1 MGNGNVR
8 KKSPVQGKGKE
19 LKAIANLR
27 SQVVGERTIFHLDT
41 YARRYKL
48 GRAYASVRNLEF
60 RSKESFKLQSFKD
73 YLRIRKGVL
82 ALLFKR
88 TEKPRPSYPAEEAY
102 RNTKSAL
109 HYPKGTLLVLVD
121 AAVYSAVAAGVNQYV
136 LDVGREGYWATIH
149 TIQGGTPA
157 NVRAYIKSRNPVGAL
172 LVGAIAAPWYDI
184 VDSAGHHDQFPCD
197 LYYMD
202 TDGTWTDPDGNGK
215 FDDHT
220 GNVDPE
226 IWIGRLYTPTQSGND
241 AALIND
247 YFTRNHQFR
256 LGLLGHARSAL
267 AYVDDD
273 WTWFDDCAFD
283 SLFPASA
290 ITKYTDPVTTDA
302 DLYKTEVDKLR
313 SWVQLCAHSW
323 PQGHQFT
330 VGSGHEYIDSPYFR
344 DTNPPEGHFYNLF
357 CCGPG
362 RYTEADY
369 LAGWYIFDKTGGG
382 TCRGLTAIASAKSGS
397 MLFFEDFYGPLGAG
411 KVIGDAFVDW
421 WKARGPAHDEGERY
435 WHYGMALLGDPTLTW
450 WKGNVPQPTQPVSGQ
465 VFNHY
470 PRTIQ
475 FKWNPVSLP
484 GVKYT
489 VEVDAFHAIHANQW
503 AEQTGQVFRIYHNLG
518 TNQLNH
524 SFVGAQ
530 PGRWRVRAVIG
541 RRACAWSP
549 WSYFRFTV

>member
-1 MGNGNVR
+1 MGNGKSG
-8 KKSPVQGKGKE
+8 KKIPSQGKGKA
-19 LKAIANLR
+19 LQAVANLR
-27 SQVVGERTIFHLDT
+27 SQIVGDRTHFNLEA
-41 YARRYKL
+41 YPRRYKL

-60 RSKESFKLQSFKD
+60 RSKD
-73 YLRIRKGVL
+73 ALRIQAFRDYQSMTAGAF
-82 ALLFKR
+82 ALIFKA
-88 TEKPRPSYPAEEAY
+88 TEKPRPAYPAEEGY

-109 HYPKGTLLVLVD
+109 HYPKGTMLVLVE
-121 AAVYSAVAAGVNQYV
+121 AAIYEAVASSVGQFV

-149 TIQGGTPA
+149 TIHGGKPA

-172 LVGAIAAPWYDI
+172 LVGSIAAPWYDI
-184 VDSAGHHDQFPCD
+184 VDASGHHDEFPCD
-197 LYYMD
+197 LYYME
-202 TDGTWTDPDGNGK
+202 TNGTWTDADADGK
-215 FDDHT
+215 FDGHT
-220 GNVDPE
+220 GDLNPE
-226 IWIGRLYTPTQSGND
+226 IWIGRLYTPTQNGSDTG
-241 AALIND
+241 LIND
-247 YFTRNHQFR
+247 YFTRNHKFR
-256 LGLLGHARSAL
+256 LGQLGHARSAL

-283 SLFPASA
+283 SMFPASA

-330 VGSGHEYIDSPYFR
+330 VGSAHEYITSPYFR
-344 DTNPPEGHFYNLF
+344 DTNPPDAHFYNLF

-369 LAGWYIFDKTGGG
+369 LAGWYIFDKAGGG

-397 MLFFEDFYGPLGAG
+397 MLFFEDFYGPLGTG

-421 WKARGPAHDEGERY
+421 WKARGPVHDDGERY
-435 WHYGMALLGDPTLTW
+435 WHYGMVLLGDPTLTW
-450 WKGNVPQPTQPVSGQ
+450 WKGNVPHQTQPANGQ

-470 PRTIQ
+470 PRTIT

-503 AEQTGQVFRIYHNLG
+503 AEQTGEVFRMYHNI
-518 TNQLNH
+518 TANQLNH

-530 PGRWRVRAVIG
+530 PGRWRVRAVLG
-541 RRACAWSP
+541 GVACAWSP
-549 WSYFRFTV
+549 WSYFRFTI

>member
-1 MGNGNVR
+1 MGNGKAR
-8 KKSPVQGKGKE
+8 KKAPAQGKGKE
-19 LKAIANLR
+19 LTAAANLR
-27 SQVVGERTIFHLDT
+27 SQVVGDRTLFNLQT
-41 YARRYKL
+41 YPRRYKL
-48 GRAYASVRNLEF
+48 GRAYESVRNLEF
-60 RSKESFKLQSFKD
+60 RSKERLKLQSFRD
-73 YLRIRKGVL
+73 YLTVKAGVL
-82 ALLFKR
+82 ALMFKA
-88 TEKPRPSYPAEEAY
+88 TEKPRPSYPSAEAY
-102 RNTKSAL
+102 RNTQSAL
-109 HYPKGTLLVLVD
+109 HYPRGTMLVLVHASIYD
-121 AAVYSAVAAGVNQYV
+121 AVAASINQYV

-149 TIQGGTPA
+149 TIHGGTPA
-157 NVRAYIKSRNPVGAL
+157 NLRTYIKNHNPVGAL
-172 LVGAIAAPWYDI
+172 LVGALAAPWYDI
-184 VDSAGHHDQFPCD
+184 VDSNGNHDEFPCD

-202 TDGTWTDPDGNGK
+202 TNGTWTDPDGDGK
-215 FDDHT
+215 FEGHSGDL
-220 GNVDPE
+220 NPE

-241 AALIND
+241 AALINS
-247 YFTRNHQFR
+247 YFARNHTFR

-273 WTWFDDCAFD
+273 WTGFDDCAFD
-283 SLFPASA
+283 SMFPSSA

-302 DLYKTEVDKLR
+302 DLYKLEVDKLR

-330 VGSGHEYIDSPYFR
+330 VGSGHEYIESAHFR
-344 DTNPPEGHFYNLF
+344 DTNPPDAHFYNLF

-369 LAGWYIFDKTGGG
+369 LAGWYIFDKAGGG
-382 TCRGLTAIASAKSGS
+382 TCRGLTAVASAKSGS

-421 WKARGPAHDEGERY
+421 WKARGPVHDDGERH
-435 WHYGMALLGDPTLTW
+435 WHYGMVLLGDPTLTW
-450 WKGNVPQPTQPVSGQ
+450 WKGDVPQPTLPTDGQ

-470 PRTIQ
+470 PRTLQ

-484 GVKYT
+484 GVKYS

-503 AEQTGQVFRIYHNLG
+503 AEQTGQIFAIYHNIS
-518 TNQLNH
+518 TNSLNH

-541 RRACAWSP
+541 GVVCAWSP

>member
-27 SQVVGERTIFHLDT
+27 SQIVGERTIFHLDT

-102 RNTKSAL
+102 RNTRSAL